1 MNTHQD
7 FLITKLPRRVL
18 LILSVL
24 VTLCIA
30 VDSALHASHIM
41 VFFSLII
48 LTVLFF
54 SIYIESEKHKLG
66 VAITCLFLG
75 SLYLVLN
82 PIDFSWWRFSLYS
95 ATLYF
100 AAVLFFAS
108 WLLNRHLHHSSHLEK
123 REKTEG

>member
-1 MNTHQD
+1 MNTQHD
-7 FLITKLPRRVL
+7 LFISTLPRRIL

-24 VTLCIA
+24 IILCIA

-54 SIYIESEKHKLG
+54 SVYIESKKHKLG
-66 VAITCLFLG
+66 VAIVCLILG
-75 SLYLVLN
+75 SLYLILN
-82 PIDFSWWRFSLYS
+82 PIDFSWWRFSFYS

-100 AAVLFFAS
+100 AAILFFAS
-108 WLLNRHLHHSSHLEK
+108 WLLNRHLHLKSHKEK
-123 REKTEG
+123 KGVPVS

>member
-30 VDSALHASHIM
+30 VDSAFHASHIM
-41 VFFSLII
+41 VFFSLIV

-66 VAITCLFLG
+66 VAITCLFLA

-108 WLLNRHLHHSSHLEK
+108 WLLNRHLHHSSHQEK